1 MKVQTKKEIKLID
14 GVFTPNEAKSILVTM
29 IDNKINYHKLDDFS
43 FHIRTNRHPHH
54 SKQRVEELLE
64 TKAQLRSWID
74 LIQEHSTELKI
85 KGTVI
90 IEVDEDIQ

>member
-14 GVFTPNEAKSILVTM
+14 GVFTPNEAKSLLVTM

-43 FHIRTNRHPHH
+43 FHIRTDRHPHH

-74 LIQEHSTELKI
+74 LIEHPSLKI